1 MAHMIL
7 NYILRDLLITKKLIS
22 SYVLFVVM
30 RLWNNSNHNS
40 LEIKYIKNLDNKW
53 LVITLFDCQN

>member
-30 RLWNNSNHNS
+30 RL
-40 LEIKYIKNLDNKW
+40 
-53 LVITLFDCQN
+53 